1 MQKKVVELF
10 AGVGGFRVGLNKIKK
25 INKKTGKAIEKK
37 DRFDFVWANQ
47 WEPSTKSQEAY
58 ECYMKRFSKT
68 KNKSENISNDDISS
82 VDKTKIPD
90 HALLC
95 GGFPCQ
101 DYSVAHSL
109 ASEKGIEGKKGVLW
123 WQINEILKTKETPF
137 VLLENV
143 DRLIKSPAKQRGRD
157 FGIMLHCLN
166 DLGYNVEWRVI
177 NAADYGHPQRRRRI
191 YIFAYLNTT
200 KYYERVKETSPKDIM
215 EKEGVFAKKFPIEN
229 ISESSILSIDLKQGY
244 DDLVALSDNF
254 KAKFENCGFMKDGIL
269 YTIKIT
275 PICSTPIV
283 LRKII
288 DLNAGNNYDL
298 SDAQIAKFKYLR
310 DSKKVPRKKP
320 DGTEY
325 FYSEG
330 AMSEIDSLDLPG
342 RTMLTSEGTVN
353 RSTHIIKD
361 PQTGN
366 IRLLTPIECERLQQF
381 PDNWTDTMSDRRR
394 RFMMGNALVCGIIEK
409 LGDVIFDIID
419 KE

>member
-310 DSKKVPRKKP
+310 DSKKDKLDQYVNLLNVSKIAELMNKNNDNKK
-320 DGTEY
+320 E
-325 FYSEG
+325 
-330 AMSEIDSLDLPG
+330 
-342 RTMLTSEGTVN
+342 
-353 RSTHIIKD
+353 
-361 PQTGN
+361 
-366 IRLLTPIECERLQQF
+366 
-381 PDNWTDTMSDRRR
+381 
-394 RFMMGNALVCGIIEK
+394 
-409 LGDVIFDIID
+409 
-419 KE
+419 

>member
-25 INKKTGKAIEKK
+25 TNKKTGKAIEKK

-68 KNKSENISNDDISS
+68 KNKSEDISNDDISS

-157 FGIMLHCLN
+157 FGIMLRCLN

-200 KYYERVKETSPKDIM
+200 KYYERVKEVSPKDIM

-254 KAKFENCGFMKDGIL
+254 KAKFENCGFMKDGIV
-269 YTIKIT
+269 YTTKIT
-275 PICSTPIV
+275 PICSTPIA

-288 DLNAGNNYDL
+288 DFNAGTKYDL

-310 DSKKVPRKKP
+310 GSKKVPRKKP

-361 PQTGN
+361 SQTGN

-381 PDNWTDTMSDRRR
+381 PDNWTDTMSDRKR

-409 LGDVIFDIID
+409 LGDVIFDILD

>member
-68 KNKSENISNDDISS
+68 KNKSEDISNDDISS

-123 WQINEILKTKETPF
+123 WQINEILKTKKTPF

-157 FGIMLHCLN
+157 FGIMLRCLS

-200 KYYERVKETSPKDIM
+200 RYYEKVKDILPKDIM
-215 EKEGVFAKKFPIEN
+215 EKEGVFARKFPIEK

-244 DDLVALSDNF
+244 DDLVALSDTF
-254 KAKFENCGFMKDGIL
+254 KAKFENCGFMKDGIA
-269 YTIKIT
+269 YTTKTIS
-275 PICSTPIV
+275 ICSTPIA

-288 DLNAGNNYDL
+288 DLNAGTKYDL

-310 DSKKVPRKKP
+310 GSKKVPRKKP

-381 PDNWTDTMSDRRR
+381 PDNWTDTMSDRKR
-394 RFMMGNALVCGIIEK
+394 RFMMGNALVCGITEK

-419 KE
+419 NE